1 MFWKFKK
8 IYSLL
13 FLFIIILAAFKAS
26 SFFSKKTAS
35 VNFSGVPKN
44 ITLDDNGLSFK
55 IATKANKV
63 TDLLKEK
70 HLHLSD
76 HDKIIPS
83 KDTLLYPGINI
94 KIRHA
99 FPVKILVDNKT
110 LKRYALG
117 ITVRKALEEN
127 KITLSHLDKTSPGL
141 DALIE
146 NNLTIIITRINIENI
161 VKEEKI
167 AFKTTI
173 ETNPKLGWRE
183 KKIKQPG
190 VKGIKKVNYRLTYR
204 NGKKISQLALNS
216 KIIQVPIPQ
225 IEIHGTYIKLGK
237 SREGQGTWYV
247 QPSRLKQLFSPLVDN
262 FAASTSL
269 PKGSYAKVT
278 NSANGKSII
287 VQINDYGPQGKK
299 RIIDLD
305 KKAFAKIA
313 SIGAGVINVKVRPV
327 LN

>member
-13 FLFIIILAAFKAS
+13 FLFIMILAAFKVSA
-26 SFFSKKTAS
+26 FFSKKTAS
-35 VNFSGVPKN
+35 VNFSGMQKN

-55 IATKANKV
+55 ITTPADKII
-63 TDLLKEK
+63 DLLKEE
-70 HLHLSD
+70 HIQLSG
-76 HDKIIPS
+76 HDKIIPG
-83 KDTLLYPGINI
+83 KDTSLYPGINI
-94 KIRHA
+94 RIRHA

-110 LKRYALG
+110 LKGYAFG
-117 ITVRKALEEN
+117 ITVKKALEEN
-127 KITLSHLDKTSPGL
+127 QITLSHLDKTSPGL

-146 NNLTIIITRINIENI
+146 NNLTIIITRINVENI
-161 VKEEKI
+161 VKEEEI
-167 AFKTTI
+167 AFKTI
-173 ETNPKLGWRE
+173 VEINPKLGWRE

-190 VKGIKKVNYRLTYR
+190 VKGTKKVEYRITYR

-216 KIIQVPIPQ
+216 KITQASIPQ
-225 IEIHGTYIKLGK
+225 IETHGAYIKLGK
-237 SREGQGTWYV
+237 SQKGQGTWYV
-247 QPSRLKQLFSPLVDN
+247 QPLYLKQLFSPLVDN

-278 NSANGKSII
+278 NSVNGKSII
-287 VQINDYGPQGKK
+287 VQINDYGPRGKK

-313 SIGAGVINVKVRPV
+313 SIGEGVIAVKVSPI